1 MEVLIELF
9 WSKYAEL
16 NAAVEANDSARVE
29 VIDREISDLLGTIFQ
44 TKARNL
50 ADINRQFRL
59 AIDLLNEEADDLS
72 CVHYNSRLIQGLVER
87 YIALGEGEVLGA
99 GGVTQEDGFPEDV
112 RDALFN
118 TSLLDNISE
127 RVAVL
132 GAGYRMTYTNAANA
146 SRLQTQPGGLVGK
159 HFAEIVGFQRFQN
172 GFKEQID
179 RCLSGETVTYTY
191 AEQYEGNTV
200 VVRCRMSPFYNGGL
214 APAGVM
220 LVMRETADRR
230 RSSSAA

>member
-9 WSKYAEL
+9 WSKYSEL
-16 NAAVEANDSARVE
+16 KAAVEANDNAQVE
-29 VIDREISDLLGTIFQ
+29 SVDREISNLLGTIFQ
-44 TKARNL
+44 TKARTL

-87 YIALGEGEVLGA
+87 YISIGEGEAFGI
-99 GGVTQEDGFPEDV
+99 GGVGQDETLPEDV
-112 RDALFN
+112 REAVFN

-127 RVAVL
+127 RVAVI
-132 GAGYRMTYTNAANA
+132 GANYRVTYTNAANA
-146 SRLQTQPGGLVGK
+146 SRHRGQPGNLVGT

-179 RCLSGETVTYTY
+179 RCLAGETVAYTY
-191 AEQYEGNTV
+191 ADEVDGRTM

-214 APAGVM
+214 AASGVM
-220 LVMRETADRR
+220 LGMRETADRR
-230 RSSSAA
+230 RSSAA

>member
-16 NAAVEANDSARVE
+16 KAAVSSNDTTQVDA
-29 VIDREISDLLGTIFQ
+29 IDREIGNLLGTIFQ
-44 TKARNL
+44 TKAKTL

-87 YIALGEGEVLGA
+87 YIALGEGEAMGLG
-99 GGVTQEDGFPEDV
+99 GGAQEEGFSEDV
-112 RDALFN
+112 REAVFN

-127 RVAVL
+127 CVAVVGANYRVA
-132 GAGYRMTYTNAANA
+132 YTNAANA
-146 SRLQTQPGGLVGK
+146 SRHGTQPERLVGT

-172 GFKEQID
+172 GFKEHID
-179 RCLSGETVTYTY
+179 RCLGGETVAYTY
-191 AEQYEGNTV
+191 ADQIDGRTV
-200 VVRCRMSPFYNGGL
+200 VVRCRMSPFYNGSL
-214 APAGVM
+214 TASGVM

-230 RSSSAA
+230 RSSAA

>member
-16 NAAVEANDSARVE
+16 KNAVAANDGARVE
-29 VIDREISDLLGTIFQ
+29 VLDREVSSLLGTIFQ
-44 TKARNL
+44 TKAKSL

-87 YIALGEGEVLGA
+87 YVVMGEGDNSGV
-99 GGVTQEDGFPEDV
+99 GGVPQDENFPEDV
-112 RDALFN
+112 RDGVFN

-127 RVAVL
+127 RVAVI
-132 GAGYRMTYTNAANA
+132 GPNYRLTYTNAANA
-146 SRLQTQPGGLVGK
+146 SRHNTQPGKLVGT
-159 HFAEIVGFQRFQN
+159 HFAEIVGFSRFQN
-172 GFKEQID
+172 GFKEHID
-179 RCLSGETVTYTY
+179 RCLAGETVAYTY
-191 AEQYEGNTV
+191 AEEIDGRTV
-200 VVRCRMSPFYNGGL
+200 VLRCRMSPFYNGTL
-214 APAGVM
+214 SPTGVM

-230 RSSSAA
+230 RRSSAA